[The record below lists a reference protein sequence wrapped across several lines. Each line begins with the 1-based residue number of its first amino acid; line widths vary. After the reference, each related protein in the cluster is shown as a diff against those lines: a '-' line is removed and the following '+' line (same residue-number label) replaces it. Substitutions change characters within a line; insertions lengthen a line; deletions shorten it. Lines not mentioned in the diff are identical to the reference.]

1 MAIKIQA
8 RPTSRAT
15 TRLTVTHG
23 WRIWC
28 SNPVGLKQNQVSLCI
43 KTRLFND
50 IGISDYSSKLTVV
63 PCCWNRGWSDHWS
76 FAGSERGRALRNTL
90 CAKSKACQL
99 NPKQSPRWCVSEAQT
114 EKEGGLTERG
124 ESHRIQRDELP
135 QSHGAFGQI
144 HPEESFI
151 CRKHKHLIHSVNGC
165 SIHSLHTFNYK
176 IYKVRSLSH
185 PSSIAPHLSS
195 KFQHVLFNWV
205 QFELHHHL
213 YDVADLLKTPAPIK
227 SFVCK

>member
-50 IGISDYSSKLTVV
+50 LGISDYSSKLTIV
-63 PCCWNRGWSDHWS
+63 PCCWNRGWSDRWS

-114 EKEGGLTERG
+114 DKDLQNEARAAG
-124 ESHRIQRDELP
+124 S
-135 QSHGAFGQI
+135 
-144 HPEESFI
+144 
-151 CRKHKHLIHSVNGC
+151 SVMNSRRATGP
-165 SIHSLHTFNYK
+165 LARFTLRR
-176 IYKVRSLSH
+176 V
-185 PSSIAPHLSS
+185 
-195 KFQHVLFNWV
+195 
-205 QFELHHHL
+205 
-213 YDVADLLKTPAPIK
+213 
-227 SFVCK
+227 SFVESTNI

>member
-63 PCCWNRGWSDHWS
+63 PCCWNRGWSDRWS

-99 NPKQSPRWCVSEAQT
+99 NPKQSPRWWST
-114 EKEGGLTERG
+114 DREGRRT
-124 ESHRIQRDELP
+124 HRTRREPPDP
-135 QSHGAFGQI
+135 A
-144 HPEESFI
+144 
-151 CRKHKHLIHSVNGC
+151 
-165 SIHSLHTFNYK
+165 
-176 IYKVRSLSH
+176 
-185 PSSIAPHLSS
+185 
-195 KFQHVLFNWV
+195 WW
-205 QFELHHHL
+205 
-213 YDVADLLKTPAPIK
+213 TPAEPRGLWPD
-227 SFVCK
+227 SPWGEFHL